1 MIDYSN
7 AFVFSTCLLEV
18 VFRNGIIIISRTN
31 FTLISYFVL
40 YIISRRIY
48 YNLEAVNYFC
58 HIYEHIFERC
68 HKLKA
73 RGQHGLNIKIVII
86 TIIVC

>member
-18 VFRNGIIIISRTN
+18 VFRDGIIIISRTN

-48 YNLEAVNYFC
+48 YNLEAVNYRV
-58 HIYEHIFERC
+58 HTTASIYL
-68 HKLKA
+68 KLA
-73 RGQHGLNIKIVII
+73 ISLRRGGSMD
-86 TIIVC
+86 